1 MEDLVRSALAELN
14 SAFYARFA
22 DDFART
28 RRGWP
33 PGFERIL
40 PYLRPAANV
49 LDVGCGNGRLLA
61 FLTERGWRGRYLGL
75 DSSAQLLSVASGNT
89 EAGPRQAP
97 ASASTG
103 SADDQRSC
111 REGRGMPS
119 PVLPV
124 PSSARFVQ
132 ANLLHRDWPLHVGAF
147 SPDAIA
153 CLAVLHHIPGAAY
166 RARLVKECAGLLS
179 SAGLLILSSWQFLSV
194 PRLQTRLLPWATVD
208 LRDEDVERGDCLVAW
223 GAGAAG
229 RRYCAAIDR
238 AALCGLAGEA
248 GLSPVETFYA
258 DGREG
263 NLNLYGVFQ
272 FSAR

>member
-1 MEDLVRSALAELN
+1 MEDRIRSALAELN

-61 FLTERGWRGRYLGL
+61 FLAERGWRGQYLGL
-75 DSSAQLLSVASGNT
+75 DNSAKLLSVACGNIDAERGQT
-89 EAGPRQAP
+89 H
-97 ASASTG
+97 AS
-103 SADDQRSC
+103 
-111 REGRGMPS
+111 
-119 PVLPV
+119 
-124 PSSARFVQ
+124 FVQ
-132 ANLLHRDWPLHVGAF
+132 ADLLDRDWPLRVGAF
-147 SPDAIA
+147 APDVIVS
-153 CLAVLHHIPGAAY
+153 LAVLHHIPGAAG
-166 RARLVKECAGLLS
+166 RARLVKECAELLP
-179 SAGLLILSSWQFLSV
+179 SAGILILSSWQFLSA
-194 PRLQTRLLPWATVD
+194 PRLQARILPWTTIG
-208 LRDEDVERGDCLVAW
+208 LTDEDMEREDHLVAW

-238 AALCGLAGEA
+238 DALCNLAAKA
-248 GLSPVETFYA
+248 GFSPVETFYA
-258 DGREG
+258 DGHEG

-272 FSAR
+272 LSAR